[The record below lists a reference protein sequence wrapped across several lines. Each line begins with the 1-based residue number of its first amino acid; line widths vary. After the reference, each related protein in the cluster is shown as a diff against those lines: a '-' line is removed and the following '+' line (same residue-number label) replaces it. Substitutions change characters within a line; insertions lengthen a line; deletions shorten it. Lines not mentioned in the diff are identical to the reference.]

1 MISLFIYLAFSYIF
15 MIVAIDKSKTIPK
28 SILYKL
34 IIFIFSPITLP
45 IMLAHLFAFL
55 IDRTYD

>member
-15 MIVAIDKSKTIPK
+15 MGVAIDKSKTIPQ

-34 IIFIFSPITLP
+34 IIFIFSPIMLP